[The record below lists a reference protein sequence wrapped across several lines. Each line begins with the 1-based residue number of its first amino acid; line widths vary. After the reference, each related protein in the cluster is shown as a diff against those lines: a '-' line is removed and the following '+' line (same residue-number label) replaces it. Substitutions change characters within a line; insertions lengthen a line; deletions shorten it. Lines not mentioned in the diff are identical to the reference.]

1 MNWNLPERAPGQVMR
16 ITRVYTGGGDE
27 GDTGLGGGQR
37 VSKDSLRIEACG
49 CVDELNS
56 LIGLAI
62 AQGLVAA
69 SAEGLRGV
77 QNDLFDL
84 GADLA
89 VLEEDKPASG
99 ACRIEQEQVAAL
111 ELRLDALGEELGPL
125 EEFILPGGSV
135 GGATLH
141 LARTVCRRAERV
153 VVALSKDEA
162 IGPQVIPYLNRL
174 SDLLF
179 QLARLQ
185 NEADGQQGNC
195 WKKKEPGKDQ

>member
-1 MNWNLPERAPGQVMR
+1 MR

-62 AQGLVAA
+62 AQGLVEV
-69 SAEGLRGV
+69 SAGELRGV

-89 VLEEDKPASG
+89 VLEEDKPAAG

-111 ELRLDALGEELGPL
+111 EHRLDALGEELGPL

-135 GGATLH
+135 GAATLH
-141 LARTVCRRAERV
+141 LARTVCRRAERA
-153 VVALSKDEA
+153 VVALSREET
-162 IGPQVIPYLNRL
+162 IGLQVIPYLNRL

-179 QLARLQ
+179 QLARLH
-185 NEADGQQGNC
+185 NDAAGQQETC
-195 WKKKEPGKDQ
+195 WKKKEPGEGQ

>member
-1 MNWNLPERAPGQVMR
+1 MCIR
-16 ITRVYTGGGDE
+16 DS
-27 GDTGLGGGQR
+27 TGLGGGQR

-56 LIGLAI
+56 LIGLAL
-62 AQGLVAA
+62 AQGLAA
-69 SAEGLRGV
+69 AGAEGLRGV

-89 VLEEDKPASG
+89 VLEEDKPASE

-111 ELRLDALGEELGPL
+111 ELRMDALGEELGPL

-135 GGATLH
+135 GAATLH
-141 LARTVCRRAERV
+141 LARTVCRRGERV
-153 VVALSKDEA
+153 VVALSKEET
-162 IGPQVIPYLNRL
+162 IGAQVIPYLNRL

-185 NEADGQQGNC
+185 NEADGQEESC
-195 WKKKEPGKDQ
+195 WKKSEPGQAQ

>member
-1 MNWNLPERAPGQVMR
+1 MR
-16 ITRVYTGGGDE
+16 ITRVYTGSGDE

-111 ELRLDALGEELGPL
+111 EPRLDALGEELGPL

-179 QLARLQ
+179 QLARFQ
-185 NEADGQQGNC
+185 NEADGQQGTC
-195 WKKKEPGKDQ
+195 WKKKEPGKGQ

>member
-1 MNWNLPERAPGQVMR
+1 MR

-27 GDTGLGGGQR
+27 GDTDLGGGQR

-49 CVDELNS
+49 CVDELSS

-69 SAEGLRGV
+69 SAECLCGI

-89 VLEEDKPASG
+89 VLEEDKPPSG

-111 ELRLDALGEELGPL
+111 EPRLDALGEELGPL

-135 GGATLH
+135 SGATLH

-153 VVALSKDEA
+153 VVALSGEEA

-179 QLARLQ
+179 VLARRQ
-185 NEADGQQGNC
+185 NQAEGKPETHWRKGASADSASPQTGQ
-195 WKKKEPGKDQ
+195 

>member
-1 MNWNLPERAPGQVMR
+1 MR

-27 GDTGLGGGQR
+27 GDTDLGGGQR
-37 VSKDSLRIEACG
+37 VSKDSRRIEACG
-49 CVDELNS
+49 CVDELSS

-69 SAEGLRGV
+69 SAECLCGI

-89 VLEEDKPASG
+89 VLEEDKPPSG

-111 ELRLDALGEELGPL
+111 EPRLDALGEELGPL

-135 GGATLH
+135 SGATLH

-153 VVALSKDEA
+153 VVALSGEEA

-179 QLARLQ
+179 QLARFQ
-185 NEADGQQGNC
+185 NKADGQQETC
-195 WKKKEPGKDQ
+195 WKKKDPGKDQ

>member
-1 MNWNLPERAPGQVMR
+1 MR

-62 AQGLVAA
+62 AQGLVAM

-99 ACRIEQEQVAAL
+99 ACRTEQEQVAAL
-111 ELRLDALGEELGPL
+111 ELTHELDAPGCGLG
-125 EEFILPGGSV
+125 V
-135 GGATLH
+135 GLH
-141 LARTVCRRAERV
+141 LEAWFRA
-153 VVALSKDEA
+153 
-162 IGPQVIPYLNRL
+162 QVFSLGRGR
-174 SDLLF
+174 
-179 QLARLQ
+179 LAR
-185 NEADGQQGNC
+185 
-195 WKKKEPGKDQ
+195 

>member
-1 MNWNLPERAPGQVMR
+1 MR

-37 VSKDSLRIEACG
+37 VSKDALRIEACG
-49 CVDELNS
+49 TVDELNS

-62 AQGLVAA
+62 ARGLAV
-69 SAEGLRGV
+69 EVDEDLRTV

-89 VLEEDKPASG
+89 VLQEDKPGTG
-99 ACRIEQEQVAAL
+99 ACGIESGHVTRL
-111 ELRLDALGEELGPL
+111 EVKIDALGEKLGPL

-135 GGATLH
+135 GAATLH

-153 VVALSKDEA
+153 VVSLSKEEPV
-162 IGPQVIPYLNRL
+162 GGQVIAYLNRL

-179 QLARLQ
+179 MLARMQ
-185 NEADGQQGNC
+185 NRSAGRGETA
-195 WKKKEPGKDQ
+195 WEKKSGGGSSPSPGDQ

>member
-1 MNWNLPERAPGQVMR
+1 MMTVNM
-16 ITRVYTGGGDE
+16 T
-27 GDTGLGGGQR
+27 DT
-37 VSKDSLRIEACG
+37 
-49 CVDELNS
+49 VDTLVIGAGV
-56 LIGLAI
+56 IGLAI

-89 VLEEDKPASG
+89 VLEEDKPATG
-99 ACRIEQEQVAAL
+99 ACRIEQEPVAAL
-111 ELRLDALGEELGPL
+111 EPRLAALGEELGPL

-135 GGATLH
+135 SGATLH

-153 VVALSKDEA
+153 VVALSGEEA
-162 IGPQVIPYLNRL
+162 IGTQVIPYLTRL

-179 QLARLQ
+179 QLARFQ
-185 NEADGQQGNC
+185 NKADGQQETC
-195 WKKKEPGKDQ
+195 WKKKDPGKDQ

>member
-1 MNWNLPERAPGQVMR
+1 MR

-27 GDTGLGGGQR
+27 GETGLGGGQR
-37 VSKDSLRIEACG
+37 VSKDSLRIETCG

-62 AQGLVAA
+62 AQGLLAA
-69 SAEGLRGV
+69 TAEALGGI
-77 QNDLFDL
+77 QNELFDL

-99 ACRIEQEQVAAL
+99 ACRIEQGQVAAL

-135 GGATLH
+135 GGASLH

-153 VVALSKDEA
+153 VVALSKEEA
-162 IGPQVIPYLNRL
+162 IGAQVIPYLNRL

-185 NEADGQQGNC
+185 NEADGQGESC
-195 WKKKEPGKDQ
+195 WKKSEPGKDQ

>member
-99 ACRIEQEQVAAL
+99 ACRVEQEQVAAL

-179 QLARLQ
+179 QLARFQ
-185 NEADGQQGNC
+185 NEADGQQGTC
-195 WKKKEPGKDQ
+195 WKKKEPGKGQ

>member
-1 MNWNLPERAPGQVMR
+1 MR

-62 AQGLVAA
+62 AQGLVAV
-69 SAEGLRGV
+69 SAERLRGV

-99 ACRIEQEQVAAL
+99 ACRTEQEQVAAL

-162 IGPQVIPYLNRL
+162 IGTQVIPYLNRL

-185 NEADGQQGNC
+185 NEADGQQGTC